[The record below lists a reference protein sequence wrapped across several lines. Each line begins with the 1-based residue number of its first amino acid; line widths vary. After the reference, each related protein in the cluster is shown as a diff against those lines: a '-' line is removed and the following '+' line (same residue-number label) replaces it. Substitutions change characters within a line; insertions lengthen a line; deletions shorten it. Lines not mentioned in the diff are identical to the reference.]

1 MSDVRSDD
9 MQDELERAFRA
20 LQGGILPPEETYH
33 VVHEFG
39 RHNFQNAFPVVEP
52 LLRSRAPQLRAVAL
66 EVIAG
71 HWRMPG
77 YWDTI
82 CRRLTEDP
90 DVECRFRAASLIGS
104 IKRDTGDQG
113 ALHLLAQ
120 VVSNTAEHHLVRASA
135 YGAMLQILHYP
146 SMEVFRTSGGKF
158 DPDRDADWEL
168 VRRYL

>member
-1 MSDVRSDD
+1 M
-9 MQDELERAFRA
+9 
-20 LQGGILPPEETYH
+20 
-33 VVHEFG
+33 
-39 RHNFQNAFPVVEP
+39 
-52 LLRSRAPQLRAVAL
+52 RSRDPQLRAVAL

-90 DVECRFRAASLIGS
+90 DIDNRFRAAILIGS
-104 IKRDTGDQG
+104 IKRDTGDQE
-113 ALHLLAQ
+113 ALRLLAQ
-120 VVSNTAEHHLVRASA
+120 VASTTAEHQLVRASA
-135 YGAMLQILHYP
+135 YGAMLRILHYP
-146 SMEVFRTSGGKF
+146 PMEVFRTSGGKF